1 MAATGPHRASAPK
14 RAPADTPVDSPSGGS
29 TDTPLGTS
37 TDMRL
42 RARTSAIVAM
52 VAIAVGLVPYLT
64 GAWQGLEDRSV
75 NVRFGLRGA
84 VAANDVLVVGIDDR
98 TLSELRLRWPFP
110 RSLDGRAIERLHAD
124 GARAIVY
131 DVQFTQPTTPSQDL
145 ALYEAVAH
153 APGVVLATSVSGPGG
168 ETEVLG
174 GNGNLAAAHARAA
187 AADFRADSGG
197 AIQRYDHSIGG
208 LDTLAVAGAE
218 AATGR
223 RMRSSAFEDG
233 SAWID
238 FRGPPGTIGSVSFS
252 DLIAGRVPAR
262 EIAGKAVVIGAT
274 SSVLQDLHAT
284 STTGSAPMPG
294 PEVQANALWTALHGN
309 PLRPG
314 PGWLAVLCIVLAGAF
329 APLAERRVGALR
341 AGLLAVA
348 VGAAY
353 ALGVQVAFDDGTVL
367 VLTYPLAALFTG
379 AAGTVIVSY
388 AAESWRREL
397 VSRYAHVLEQT
408 VRERTGELLETQH
421 EIVHRLARAA
431 ELRDEDTGQHLERM
445 RGLCEQLA
453 LELGVERGQAE
464 QIGLASMLHD
474 IGKLGVPDRIL
485 LKRGEFDEED
495 WRAMRAH
502 AGAGADMLESSQS
515 ALIQIAETIARTH
528 HERWDGGG
536 YPAGLAG
543 TEIPLAGRICAVCD
557 VLDALLSERPYKP
570 AWSFD
575 AAMAKIVRDS
585 GSHFDPEMVAALR
598 RLAPRLREELEP
610 RRSSNKDP
618 AFLGEVERV

>member
-1 MAATGPHRASAPK
+1 M
-14 RAPADTPVDSPSGGS
+14 
-29 TDTPLGTS
+29 
-37 TDMRL
+37 
-42 RARTSAIVAM
+42 VAM

-64 GAWQGLEDRSV
+64 GAWQGLEDGSV
-75 NVRFGLRGA
+75 NLRFGVRGA

-110 RSLDGRAIERLHAD
+110 RSLDGRAIERLHGE

-131 DVQFTQPTTPSQDL
+131 DVQFTQPTTASQDL
-145 ALYEAVAH
+145 ALYEAVGR

-168 ETEVLG
+168 QTEVLG
-174 GNGNLAAAHARAA
+174 GNANLAAVHARAA
-187 AADFRADSGG
+187 AADFRADSAG
-197 AIQRYDHSIGG
+197 AIQRYDRSISG
-208 LDTLAVAGAE
+208 LATLAVAGAE

-223 RMRSSAFEDG
+223 KMKASAFERG

-238 FRGPPGTIGSVSFS
+238 FRGPPGTIDSVSFS

-262 EIAGKAVVIGAT
+262 EIAGKVVVIGAT

-284 STTGSAPMPG
+284 STTSSAPMAG
-294 PEVQANALWTALHGN
+294 PEVQANAIWTALHGN
-309 PLRPG
+309 PLRSG
-314 PGWLAVLCIVLAGAF
+314 PGWLTILCIVLAGGF
-329 APLAERRVGALR
+329 APLVERRLGALR

-348 VGAAY
+348 VGVAY
-353 ALGVQVAFDDGTVL
+353 AVGVQLAFDNGTVL
-367 VLTYPLAALFTG
+367 VLTYPLAALLTG

-397 VSRYAHVLEQT
+397 MARYAEVLEQT

-445 RGLCEQLA
+445 RGLCEGLA
-453 LELGVERGQAE
+453 LELGVERGEAE

-474 IGKLGVPDRIL
+474 IGKLGVPDRVL

-495 WRAMRAH
+495 WREMRAH
-502 AGAGADMLESSQS
+502 AGAGADMLASSGS

-528 HERWDGGG
+528 HERWDGDG

-543 TEIPLAGRICAVCD
+543 AEIPLAGRICAVCD

-575 AAMAKIVRDS
+575 AAMEKIVQDS
-585 GSHFDPEMVAALR
+585 GSHFDPAVVGALE
-598 RLAPRLREELEP
+598 RLAPRLRQELEP
-610 RRSSNKDP
+610 RPPSRDRP
-618 AFLGEVERV
+618 AKQLVGGI